1 MWSCAI
7 AGCDT
12 ETERVEDLIVHQ
24 ARDHERVQ
32 CPVCATVL
40 PDGYFA
46 IKHTFEEHTRT
57 DFMRAY
63 DAESKDI
70 RQRESVI
77 EAVESRADMD
87 EVLSR
92 LDTDSPPAEPH
103 A

>member
-7 AGCDT
+7 GGCDT
-12 ETERVEDLIVHQ
+12 ETERVEDLVVHQ
-24 ARDHERVQ
+24 AQDHERVQ

-46 IKHTFEEHTRT
+46 IKHTFEEHSRT

-63 DAESKDI
+63 DADSEDI

-77 EAVESRADMD
+77 EAVESRADME

-92 LDTDSPPAEPH
+92 LDADSPSTESH